1 MVTSVRIICICLMT
15 LLGSSVFAEQK
26 VDTLKVG
33 DPSPEFRATDK
44 NGNEVTVKSLK
55 GKYVYIDVWAT
66 WCEPCKMEI
75 PFMKELEKKFR
86 GKKIAFVSIS
96 SEKNKGKWGEM
107 VRIMEM
113 TGIQINTGGDLSFME
128 AYRIAGIPRF
138 ILLDKKGRILNLNM
152 TRPSNPETE
161 KTLKALKGI

>member
-1 MVTSVRIICICLMT
+1 MVISVRIICICLMT
-15 LLGSSVFAEQK
+15 FLGVNVFAEQK

-33 DPSPEFRATDK
+33 DRSPEFHATDK
-44 NGNEVTVKSLK
+44 DGNEVTVKSLK

-113 TGIQINTGGDLSFME
+113 TGIQINTGGDQSFME